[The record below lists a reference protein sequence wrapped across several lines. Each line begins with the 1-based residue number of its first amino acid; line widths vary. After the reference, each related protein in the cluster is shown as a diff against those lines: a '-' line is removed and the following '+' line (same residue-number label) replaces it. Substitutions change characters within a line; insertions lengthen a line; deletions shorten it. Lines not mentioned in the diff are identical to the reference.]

1 MELPQV
7 NIPGIVWAHRFIPQ
21 SGNCE
26 RMPPSTTLDELLS
39 AEGFVWLHLGL
50 SDARVPALIAS
61 LPGITPD
68 AYQALISR
76 DAHASLSATRD
87 DVCGTLVDFQ
97 RDFDEMSSEI
107 GWLHFAVTG
116 KLIVTTRVHPLRSI
130 DRARIAIEKSA
141 RVSSPLDVL
150 GALVT
155 EFQRTVVSLVHE
167 INEELNLIE
176 DYVYED
182 AEKDETRR
190 LAPARRTIVKIHRHL
205 RTELAL
211 LRRVTTADEDEI
223 PEGFETIARQ
233 LSDRIETVERD
244 VFSLQERARLLHE
257 DIDSKAA
264 RQTNRHLYILSILT
278 AFLMPPTLVT
288 GFFGMNT
295 GNLPFSEAS
304 GGTLFAAVFILIS
317 TALAWLLLRRFKI
330 L

>member
-1 MELPQV
+1 MELPETR
-7 NIPGIVWAHRFIPQ
+7 IPGLVWAHFFARETGTCQ
-21 SGNCE
+21 
-26 RMPPSTTLDELLS
+26 RVPPVSTIQELF
-39 AEGFVWLHLGL
+39 AQDGFVWLHLGL
-50 SDARVPALIAS
+50 SDARVPALIS
-61 LPGITPD
+61 GLPGITPD

-76 DAHASLSATRD
+76 DAHASLSASREMI
-87 DVCGTLVDFQ
+87 CGTLVDFQ

-107 GWLHFAVTG
+107 GWLHFAVTD
-116 KLIVTTRVHPLRSI
+116 KLIVTTRLHPLRSI
-130 DRARIAIEKSA
+130 DQARAAIEKSG
-141 RVSSPLDVL
+141 RISSPFDVL
-150 GALVT
+150 GALVA
-155 EFQRTVVSLVHE
+155 ECQRTVVTLVHE

-182 AEKDETRR
+182 AEKDETRK
-190 LAPARRTIVKIHRHL
+190 LAPARRTIVKLHRHL

-223 PEGFETIARQ
+223 PDGFDTIARQ

-257 DIDSKAA
+257 DIDSKAT
-264 RQTNRHLYILSILT
+264 RQTNRHLYILSLLT

-295 GNLPFSEAS
+295 ENLPLADTDH
-304 GGTLFAAVFILIS
+304 GTLFAAIIIMAS
-317 TALAWLLLRRFKI
+317 IGLAWWLLRRFKI